1 MKMKKNYICPK
12 VEIVLPY
19 LTRDI
24 AQLADHSQGDADA
37 KGLSFD
43 IEDED
48 DKNPVSKNLWDD

>member
-1 MKMKKNYICPK
+1 MKKNYICPK

-43 IEDED
+43 VEDED
-48 DKNPVSKNLWDD
+48 DENPASKNLWDD